1 MEQLNAREIL
11 SSFIVLFAVIDMLG
25 SMPIVAALQSKG
37 IKVAPLKTTLVAY
50 FILIA
55 FMFLGEA
62 LLGLF
67 GVDLKSFS
75 VAGAI
80 VLFIIGLEMVCGLE
94 IFKQDSPQGVSSLVP
109 LAFPLLAGPGTFT
122 TLLSMRAEYA
132 TINIIIALTL
142 NMVWVLIL
150 LSSSKLMA
158 KLMGAGG
165 LYVLKKFFGIIVVA
179 MAIKLFTSNLAILF
193 EQVTNAN

>member
-1 MEQLNAREIL
+1 MKINSLEIF

-25 SMPIVAALQSKG
+25 SMPIVASLREKG
-37 IKVAPLKTTLVAY
+37 IEISPLKTTLVA
-50 FILIA
+50 FIILML

-62 LLGLF
+62 LLSLF

-94 IFKQDSPQGVSSLVP
+94 IFKQDSPAGVSSLVP

-122 TLLSMRAEYA
+122 ALLSMRAEYS
-132 TINIIIALTL
+132 TINITIALVL
-142 NMVWVLIL
+142 NMIWVYTL
-150 LSSSKLMA
+150 LSSTKLMV

-165 LYVLKKFFGIIVVA
+165 LYVLKKFFGIIVLA
-179 MAIKLFTSNLAILF
+179 MSIKLFTSNLAILI
-193 EQVTNAN
+193 EQVGNN

>member
-1 MEQLNAREIL
+1 MEINSREIF

-25 SMPIVAALQSKG
+25 SMPIVASIRAKG
-37 IKVAPLKTTLVAY
+37 IEISPLKTTLVA
-50 FILIA
+50 FVILMS

-62 LLGLF
+62 MLSLF

-94 IFKQDSPQGVSSLVP
+94 IFKQDSPAGVSSLVP

-122 TLLSMRAEYA
+122 ALLSMRAEYA
-132 TINIIIALTL
+132 TINITIGLIL
-142 NMVWVLIL
+142 NMLWVFIL
-150 LSSSKLMA
+150 LSSTKLMVR
-158 KLMGAGG
+158 LMGAGG
-165 LYVLKKFFGIIVVA
+165 LYVLKKFFGIIVLA
-179 MAIKLFTSNLAILF
+179 MAIKLFTSNLAILI
-193 EQVTNAN
+193 EQVGH